1 MSTTDTA
8 AARRDRNSA
17 GARALTSRRYA
28 CGLSVPKLAR
38 LVGVAERTVYAW
50 EQGWARPLPHHY
62 AKLLDVLGL
71 EEGALWLDEDLE
83 VTP

>member
-8 AARRDRNSA
+8 AARRDRNLP
-17 GARALTSRRYA
+17 GARALTARRYA

-38 LVGVAERTVYAW
+38 LVGVADRTVYAW
-50 EQGWARPLPHHY
+50 EEGGARPRPHHY
-62 AKLLDVLGL
+62 ARLIDVLGL

-83 VTP
+83 VPR